1 MSVLEDY
8 EDKPMTAAK
17 KSEAAVSMADILR
30 AIADDK
36 SLVLFNTIAIAGG
49 DSDIL
54 ITRLGV
60 TRKQFYFRMSAL
72 INAGLMSR
80 KNRQYELTSLGRI
93 VYDVHLMIGK
103 ALNKFWELKALDS
116 LETEHKLPIGERNR
130 IISTLIDNEDIIK
143 VLVKQY

>member
-1 MSVLEDY
+1 
-8 EDKPMTAAK
+8 
-17 KSEAAVSMADILR
+17 
-30 AIADDK
+30 
-36 SLVLFNTIAIAGG
+36 
-49 DSDIL
+49 
-54 ITRLGV
+54 
-60 TRKQFYFRMSAL
+60 MSAL

-80 KNRQYELTSLGRI
+80 TNRQYELTSLGRI

-130 IISTLIDNEDIIK
+130 IISTLIDNEDIMK